1 MNQYK
6 KLIKMKMFFDEM
18 VNNLSKQNY
27 KISLKTLNM
36 IENFTK

>member
-1 MNQYK
+1 
-6 KLIKMKMFFDEM
+6 MFFDEM